1 MPAVGFGGGG
11 TEIICISLSLLILF
25 LHGGIWINLMVVGN
39 VLQLCMQINLR
50 SVLNSKTKPFN
61 LFVNHILTPW
71 FSLFFSHGPYLL
83 LPGSTCQ
90 RAFWVNSKL
99 ESFPAHPMSACQV
112 RQLIKLSWGD
122 SRIQFSVTGG
132 DRQLT
137 LSKFPLSSICTAS
150 PSSFSCLVT
159 HHWSPRSC
167 GFVVNRMD
175 RRSGME
181 ALGSKNNLFW
191 DDAGQELPIVL
202 IPHYHLAVT
211 RWKHRASHWEAFRS
225 STE

>member
-99 ESFPAHPMSACQV
+99 EIFPAHPMSACQV

-137 LSKFPLSSICTAS
+137 LSNSHFPQSAQPLLAPFPAWSPITGLPGLVVLWWTEWTGEVEWRHSDQKTISYETMQARNFPLC
-150 PSSFSCLVT
+150 
-159 HHWSPRSC
+159 
-167 GFVVNRMD
+167 
-175 RRSGME
+175 
-181 ALGSKNNLFW
+181 
-191 DDAGQELPIVL
+191 
-202 IPHYHLAVT
+202 
-211 RWKHRASHWEAFRS
+211 
-225 STE
+225 